1 VGIAV
6 RLTILHRSEPC
17 SQPTR
22 SDYIDI
28 NREGFLI
35 YISTEAILKV
45 ALTIE
50 RQAIDFYTR
59 VKDRFDDELLD
70 FLIDQEKQHLH
81 DFKTIFDKSANEL
94 KLKRFDNP
102 YMDDEMLAATFA
114 DTEIFGQVEPDKL
127 DQSTLL
133 DVAIG
138 IEKNAILFYGYLI
151 ERLNED
157 RGDEL
162 LPLLTLL
169 WKMREEEK
177 WHLESLV
184 KKKMRL
190 KEDLQR

>member
-1 VGIAV
+1 M
-6 RLTILHRSEPC
+6 
-17 SQPTR
+17 
-22 SDYIDI
+22 DI

-35 YISTEAILKV
+35 HISAEAILNV

-59 VKDRFDDELLD
+59 IRGHFDDELLD
-70 FLIDQEKQHLH
+70 FLIGQEELH
-81 DFKTIFDKSANEL
+81 IRDFKTIFDRSMNEL

-114 DTEIFGQVEPDKL
+114 DTEIFGHIDPDNADK
-127 DQSTLL
+127 STLL

-151 ERLNED
+151 EKFNED

-190 KEDLQR
+190 KEHLQR